1 MPPPPQQ
8 PADVKET
15 EPKKP
20 TSTDAGAEA
29 SAPAK
34 TQTRSDR
41 KQSAVLD
48 ALADPDIHI
57 GRKSCRSFYIDDE
70 AFARFRAAIHWS
82 SRRLDATDAVPH
94 VLNPLSRNVIC
105 IVSIR
110 NGSDLG
116 DMMGPIFRAATY
128 SAASF
133 SSLARSGCASR
144 GAFSG
149 YSFHS
154 AASTPSR
161 LVILSLRSGMWV
173 RP

>member
-1 MPPPPQQ
+1 MSVKADQLRNRLSINPDDMPPPPQQ

-57 GRKSCRSFYIDDE
+57 GRKSYRSFYIDDE

-82 SRRLDATDAVPH
+82 SRRLDATDAVPQNMS
-94 VLNPLSRNVIC
+94 VAVESWMLNTARELERRYNDGQV
-105 IVSIR
+105 
-110 NGSDLG
+110 
-116 DMMGPIFRAATY
+116 FRMPPKPT
-128 SAASF
+128 
-133 SSLARSGCASR
+133 R
-144 GAFSG
+144 
-149 YSFHS
+149 
-154 AASTPSR
+154 
-161 LVILSLRSGMWV
+161 
-173 RP
+173 RPRTNK

>member
-1 MPPPPQQ
+1 MSVKADQLRNRLSINPDDMPPPPQQ

-20 TSTDAGAEA
+20 TSTDAGAEV

-57 GRKSCRSFYIDDE
+57 GRKSYRSFYIDDE

-82 SRRLDATDAVPH
+82 SRRLDATDAVPQNMS
-94 VLNPLSRNVIC
+94 VAVESWMLNTARELERRYNDGQV
-105 IVSIR
+105 
-110 NGSDLG
+110 
-116 DMMGPIFRAATY
+116 FRMPPKPT
-128 SAASF
+128 
-133 SSLARSGCASR
+133 R
-144 GAFSG
+144 
-149 YSFHS
+149 
-154 AASTPSR
+154 
-161 LVILSLRSGMWV
+161 
-173 RP
+173 RPRTNK

>member
-1 MPPPPQQ
+1 MSVKADQLRNRLSINPDDMPPPQQ

-57 GRKSCRSFYIDDE
+57 GRKSYRSFYIDDE

-82 SRRLDATDAVPH
+82 SRRLDATDAVPQNMS
-94 VLNPLSRNVIC
+94 VAVESWMLNTARELERRYNDGQV
-105 IVSIR
+105 
-110 NGSDLG
+110 
-116 DMMGPIFRAATY
+116 FRMPPKPT
-128 SAASF
+128 
-133 SSLARSGCASR
+133 R
-144 GAFSG
+144 
-149 YSFHS
+149 
-154 AASTPSR
+154 
-161 LVILSLRSGMWV
+161 
-173 RP
+173 RPRTNK

>member
-82 SRRLDATDAVPH
+82 SRRLDATDAVPQNMS
-94 VLNPLSRNVIC
+94 VAVESWMLNTARELERRYNDGQV
-105 IVSIR
+105 
-110 NGSDLG
+110 
-116 DMMGPIFRAATY
+116 FRMPPKPT
-128 SAASF
+128 
-133 SSLARSGCASR
+133 R
-144 GAFSG
+144 
-149 YSFHS
+149 
-154 AASTPSR
+154 
-161 LVILSLRSGMWV
+161 
-173 RP
+173 RPRTKK